1 MRTRPSAPWTLIAMG
16 LAQFMIQLDTTIV
29 NVALPSIQRELDVPP
44 GNLLWTVNAYILVLA
59 SLILIGGT
67 LGDRLGRRRVFLA
80 GLALFTGM
88 SAACALAP
96 DDPELIAFRA
106 AQGAGA
112 ALMSGLTLSILVAAY
127 PGPRAAGAIGVW
139 ATVGGLGFGLGP
151 IIGGLLLEEF
161 AWSSVFWINV
171 PIGALV
177 ALLALTRVAESRD
190 PHARRLD
197 PLGAVLIA
205 LTLGTLSFALIETN
219 AHGWLSA
226 FTLGLTG
233 AAVVLGACF
242 VLWERACR
250 APLVPLALFRRRS
263 FAVANGLL
271 AVEYGIT
278 AGVLFFLTLFF
289 QNVKGWSALETGV
302 ALIALNLPFLATALL
317 AARLVRAAGA
327 RLVIAGGIV
336 LGGLGTL
343 ALAFVDADTTAR
355 ALWPLPLIGLGFG
368 LALPALST
376 RAMTAV
382 EAARS
387 GLASGVTNTSRQIG
401 GTLGLSVLGAVG
413 FHVASRSWAAELE
426 SLPEAIRARAAGL
439 SELVAGGQAADVGSS
454 VGPEAVE
461 PAFDSFVSG
470 FQAAMWIA
478 TGVLA
483 ISALGAAVGL
493 GREKMGGNHG

>member
-1 MRTRPSAPWTLIAMG
+1 
-16 LAQFMIQLDTTIV
+16 
-29 NVALPSIQRELDVPP
+29 
-44 GNLLWTVNAYILVLA
+44 VLA

-67 LGDRLGRRRVFLA
+67 LGDRLGRRRIFLA
-80 GLALFTGM
+80 GLAVFTAM

-151 IIGGLLLEEF
+151 IVGGLLLEQF

-171 PIGALV
+171 PIGGLV
-177 ALLALTRVAESRD
+177 ALLTLARVAESRD

-205 LTLGTLSFALIETN
+205 LALGTLSFALIETD
-219 AHGWLSA
+219 AHGWTSA
-226 FTLGLTG
+226 FTLGLIG
-233 AAVVLGACF
+233 AAIALGTCF
-242 VLWERACR
+242 VLWERSAP
-250 APLVPLALFRRRS
+250 APLIPLSLFRRRP

-302 ALIALNLPFLATALL
+302 ALIALNFPFLATALL
-317 AARLVRAAGA
+317 AARLVAAIGA
-327 RLVIAGGIV
+327 RLVVAAGIV
-336 LGGLGTL
+336 LGAIGTL
-343 ALAFVDADTTAR
+343 ALALVDSGSTAG
-355 ALWPLPLIGLGFG
+355 ALWPLPFIGLGFG

-376 RAMTAV
+376 RAMAAV

-387 GLASGVTNTSRQIG
+387 GLASGVVNTSRQVG
-401 GTLGLSVLGAVG
+401 GTVGLSVLGAVG
-413 FHVASRSWAAELE
+413 FHVASRSWSADLA
-426 SLPEAIRARAAGL
+426 SLPAGAQDRAAGAT
-439 SELVAGGQAADVGSS
+439 ELVAGGQGAAVGASL
-454 VGPEAVE
+454 GPETVQ
-461 PAFDSFVSG
+461 PALDAFVDG
-470 FQAAMWIA
+470 FRATMWIA
-478 TGVLA
+478 TGILA
-483 ISALGAAVGL
+483 ASALGAVVGL
-493 GREKMGGNHG
+493 GREKMEQDHR

>member
-1 MRTRPSAPWTLIAMG
+1 MG

-29 NVALPSIQRELDVPP
+29 NVALPSIQRELDVSP

-59 SLILIGGT
+59 SLILVGGT

-80 GLALFTGM
+80 GLALFTAM
-88 SAACALAP
+88 SAACALAT

-151 IIGGLLLEEF
+151 IVGGLLLEQF

-171 PIGALV
+171 PIGVLV
-177 ALLALTRVAESRD
+177 ALLTLARVAESRD

-197 PLGAVLIA
+197 PIGATLIA
-205 LTLGTLSFALIETN
+205 LALGTLSFALIESDS
-219 AHGWLSA
+219 HGWLSA
-226 FTLGLTG
+226 FTLGL
-233 AAVVLGACF
+233 LGAGVALAVAF
-242 VLWERACR
+242 VLWERVAPS
-250 APLVPLALFRRRS
+250 PLVPLSLFRRRS

-289 QNVKGWSALETGV
+289 QNVRGWSALETGI
-302 ALIALNLPFLATALL
+302 ALIALNFPFLASALL
-317 AARLVRAAGA
+317 AARLVHAVGA
-327 RLVIAGGIV
+327 RLVIVAGIV
-336 LGGLGTL
+336 LGGVGTL
-343 ALAFVDADTTAR
+343 VLALVDTGSTVG

-376 RAMTAV
+376 RAMAAV

-387 GLASGVTNTSRQIG
+387 GLASGIVNTSRQIG
-401 GTLGLSVLGAVG
+401 GTIGLSVLGAVG
-413 FHVASRSWAAELE
+413 FHVAARSWAGDIE
-426 SLPEAIRARAAGL
+426 SLPASAQGAAAGAT
-439 SELVAGGQAADVGSS
+439 ELVAGGQAAEVGST

-461 PAFDSFVSG
+461 PALESFVSG
-470 FQAAMWIA
+470 FQAVMWIA
-478 TGVLA
+478 TAILA
-483 ISALGAAVGL
+483 VSALGAVFGL
-493 GREKMGGNHG
+493 GREKMRVDHG

>member
-1 MRTRPSAPWTLIAMG
+1 MG

-29 NVALPSIQRELDVPP
+29 NVALPSIQRELDVSP

-80 GLALFTGM
+80 GLAVFTAM

-96 DDPELIAFRA
+96 DDPELIVFRA

-127 PGPRAAGAIGVW
+127 PGPRAAGAIGIW

-151 IIGGLLLEEF
+151 IVGGLLLEQF

-171 PIGALV
+171 PIGGVV
-177 ALLALTRVAESRD
+177 ALLTLARVAESRD
-190 PHARRLD
+190 PHARGLD

-205 LTLGTLSFALIETN
+205 LALGTLSFALIETD

-226 FTLGLTG
+226 FTLGLIG
-233 AAVVLGACF
+233 AGIVLGACF
-242 VLWERACR
+242 VLWERVAT
-250 APLVPLALFRRRS
+250 APLIPLGLFRRRS

-289 QNVKGWSALETGV
+289 QNVKGWSALETGI
-302 ALIALNLPFLATALL
+302 ALIALNFPFLATALL
-317 AARLVRAAGA
+317 AARLVRTVGA
-327 RLVIAGGIV
+327 RAVIAAGIV
-336 LGGLGTL
+336 LGGVGTL
-343 ALAFVDADTTAR
+343 ALALVDAGSTIA
-355 ALWPLPLIGLGFG
+355 ALWPLPFIGLGFG

-376 RAMTAV
+376 RAMAAV
-382 EAARS
+382 EASRS

-401 GTLGLSVLGAVG
+401 GTVGLSVLGAVG
-413 FHVASRSWAAELE
+413 FHVASRSWATEVE
-426 SLPEAIRARAAGL
+426 SLPASAQARAADATQ
-439 SELVAGGQAADVGSS
+439 LVAGGQADAVGSV
-454 VGPEAVE
+454 VGADAVE
-461 PAFDSFVSG
+461 PALSSFVSG

-483 ISALGAAVGL
+483 VSALGAVLGL
-493 GREKMGGNHG
+493 GRAKMEDHG

>member
-1 MRTRPSAPWTLIAMG
+1 MG

-29 NVALPSIQRELDVPP
+29 NVALPSIQHELDVSP

-80 GLALFTGM
+80 GLVLFTAM
-88 SAACALAP
+88 SAACALAG

-127 PGPRAAGAIGVW
+127 PGPRAAGAIGIW

-151 IIGGLLLEEF
+151 IIGGLLLERF

-171 PIGALV
+171 PIGGLV
-177 ALLALTRVAESRD
+177 ALLTLTRVAESRD
-190 PHARRLD
+190 PQARRLD
-197 PLGAVLIA
+197 PVGAALIA
-205 LTLGTLSFALIETN
+205 LALGALSFALIETGT
-219 AHGWLSA
+219 HGWLSA
-226 FTLGLTG
+226 FTLGLI
-233 AAVVLGACF
+233 AAAIVLGICF
-242 VLWERACR
+242 VLWERVFP
-250 APLVPLALFRRRS
+250 APLMPLSLFRRRP

-289 QNVKGWSALETGV
+289 QNVKGWSALETGI
-302 ALIALNLPFLATALL
+302 ALIALNFPFLATALL
-317 AARLVRAAGA
+317 AARLVRKLGA
-327 RLVIAGGIV
+327 RLVITAGIV
-336 LGGLGTL
+336 LGGVGTL
-343 ALAFVDADTTAR
+343 ALAFVDAESTAGSI
-355 ALWPLPLIGLGFG
+355 WPLPFIGLGFG

-376 RAMTAV
+376 RAMGAV

-401 GTLGLSVLGAVG
+401 GTVGLSVLGAVG
-413 FHVASRSWAAELE
+413 LHVASRSWASEVA
-426 SLPEAIRARAAGL
+426 SLPADVQERAAGATQ
-439 SELVAGGQAADVGSS
+439 LVAGGQAEAVATA

-461 PAFDSFVSG
+461 PALDAFVSG
-470 FQAAMWIA
+470 FQVAMWVA

-483 ISALGAAVGL
+483 LSAVAALLRL
-493 GREKMGGNHG
+493 GRTMTGQDDE